1 MVWSACVASKYQTSA
16 GSRVDSQLRDVA
28 NILLLLWCFYL
39 RSSGSDQYTALS
51 QTFCCT
57 YWIPF
62 PTFFL
67 PPPPFFFP
75 AYYWFRLWFI
85 YLFIFSLSVSDVPA
99 VPLLYGA
106 GDVHKAITSESSCI
120 LPSCEVCLSSVGL
133 YCRLNAKPF
142 FNDKNNCSLG
152 KMLLSFT
159 SSRN

>member
-1 MVWSACVASKYQTSA
+1 ML
-16 GSRVDSQLRDVA
+16 RV
-28 NILLLLWCFYL
+28 NIRHLQDLEWTLNWEMW
-39 RSSGSDQYTALS
+39 
-51 QTFCCT
+51 QTFCSFCDVFT
-57 YWIPF
+57 YAHLARISTQHCLKHF
-62 PTFFL
+62 AARIEFLFL
-67 PPPPFFFP
+67 PFSSPPPFFFP